1 MSYAAETDPLCYP
14 GTSVLK
20 NRLDITDPR
29 LLDEAEVAF
38 FLIRAEEPPPDG
50 RFDLNHYLEL
60 HRHLFQDVY
69 SWAGEIRTI
78 RIGKD
83 GNWFCYPEYIQSEL
97 RRVFAELGEPDVMT
111 RMTTSEFAAHV
122 GHFLAELNAVHPFRE
137 GNGRTQLAFAAMLA
151 KHAGFFF
158 DAEKLV
164 PETVMSAMIES
175 FAGDE
180 TRLVMLLRDIIS

>member
-20 NRLDITDPR
+20 NLLDIRDSR
-29 LLDEAEVAF
+29 LLDEAEVAL

-50 RFDLNHYLEL
+50 NFDLAHYLEL

-69 SWAGEIRTI
+69 SWAGEIRAI

-97 RRVFAELGEPDVMT
+97 RRVFAELGEPDVIAQMT
-111 RMTTSEFAAHV
+111 APEFAAHI
-122 GHFLAELNAVHPFRE
+122 GHFLTELNAVHPFRE
-137 GNGRTQLAFAAMLA
+137 GNGRTQLAFVAMLA
-151 KHAGFFF
+151 KHAGFDF
-158 DAEKLV
+158 DSKQLV
-164 PETVMSAMIES
+164 RETVMQAMVDS

-180 TRLVMLLRDIIS
+180 TRLVTLLRDIIS